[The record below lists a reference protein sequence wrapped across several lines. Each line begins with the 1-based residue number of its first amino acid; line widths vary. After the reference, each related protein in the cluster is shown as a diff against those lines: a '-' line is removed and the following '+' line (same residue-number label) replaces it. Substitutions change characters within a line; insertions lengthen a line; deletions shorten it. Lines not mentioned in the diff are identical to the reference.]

1 MTPRKGT
8 GGLDSTPSSQPPSRG
23 IGISGGAELPKDTS
37 LDDRSRLEALRALL
51 EGILNNSET
60 PPRDVAAVSR
70 EYRQCLT
77 ALGQL
82 APAAAGTPLDE
93 LRARR
98 RKRGTS

>member
-1 MTPRKGT
+1 MT
-8 GGLDSTPSSQPPSRG
+8 
-23 IGISGGAELPKDTS
+23 KDTS
-37 LDDRSRLEALRALL
+37 PDDRSRLEALRGLL
-51 EGILNNSET
+51 EAILNNPET
-60 PPRDVAAVSR
+60 PPRDVASVSR

-98 RKRGTS
+98 RDRGAS

>member
-8 GGLDSTPSSQPPSRG
+8 GGLDSTPSSQPPSSD
-23 IGISGGAELPKDTS
+23 IGDSGEARLPKDTS
-37 LDDRSRLEALRALL
+37 LDDRTRLVALRGLLEA
-51 EGILNNSET
+51 ILNDPET
-60 PPRDVAAVSR
+60 PPRDMASVSR